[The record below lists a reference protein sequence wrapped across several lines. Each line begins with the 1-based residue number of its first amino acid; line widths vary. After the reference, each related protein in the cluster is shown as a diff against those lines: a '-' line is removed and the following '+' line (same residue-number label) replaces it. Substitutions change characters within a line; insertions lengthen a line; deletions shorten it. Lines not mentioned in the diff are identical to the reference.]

1 MSALLNDSVLVLN
14 KHLLA
19 VQVTTVRDAIIALV
33 AGRAKV
39 IDQEY
44 QQFSF
49 DQWAKKTPAIKANG
63 ISNYTGIIHSPSMEM
78 VTPQVVVAT
87 ECEYFETTIRNIR
100 YSRRNV
106 FQRDG
111 LICQYCGKK
120 CKKDEMTIDHVT
132 PRSKGGTNSWTNVV
146 TCCITCNA
154 EKGDKTIE
162 ELGWI
167 LRSKPTVP
175 RWKSHIGRPFST
187 EKKKYWER
195 FLT

>member
-1 MSALLNDSVLVLN
+1 MSVLNDSVLVLN

-44 QQFSF
+44 QQFSW
-49 DQWAKKTPAIKANG
+49 DQWAIRTPKILATNID
-63 ISNYTGIIHSPSMEM
+63 SYTGIVHSPS
-78 VTPQVVVAT
+78 VNIVAPQVIVAI
-87 ECEYFETTIRNIR
+87 ECEYLETTIRSVR

-111 LICQYCGKK
+111 MICQYCGKK
-120 CKKDEMTIDHVT
+120 CSKDESTIDHVY
-132 PRSKGGTNSWTNVV
+132 PRSRGGKNSWANVV
-146 TCCITCNA
+146 TCCISCNA
-154 EKGDKTIE
+154 EKGDKTLE
-162 ELGWI
+162 ELGWT

-195 FLT
+195 FLS